1 MDISYC
7 NVEEDLGHIFELL
20 PHTNM
25 DAPPRFADPDNGNFQ
40 LLPGSPSVNKGSP
53 DTTGLFLP
61 SRDLE
66 GGERIF
72 EDRVDM
78 GAYECNKPTG
88 LSSVHQH
95 QEFRVYPNPG
105 SGQLFLENL
114 GSSIHDDLHL
124 IIYDAS
130 GKKIYDEKMEKYDR
144 ITPILIGKQANGL
157 YVLTVLSQG
166 QVLYTEKIVKN

>member
-1 MDISYC
+1 
-7 NVEEDLGHIFELL
+7 VEEDLGHIFELL

-25 DAPPRFADPDNGNFQ
+25 DSPPRFADPDHGNFQ
-40 LLPGSPSVNKGSP
+40 LLPGSPSVNKGTP

-61 SRDLE
+61 SKDLE

-88 LSSVHQH
+88 LPAINQN
-95 QEFRVYPNPG
+95 QAFRVYPNPG

-114 GSSIHDDLHL
+114 QSDNRDDLQV
-124 IIYDAS
+124 IICDAS

-144 ITPILIGKQANGL
+144 ITPISIGKQANGL
-157 YVLTVLSQG
+157 YVLAVLSQG
-166 QVLYTEKIVKN
+166 QVLYTQKIVKN

>member
-1 MDISYC
+1 
-7 NVEEDLGHIFELL
+7 
-20 PHTNM
+20 
-25 DAPPRFADPDNGNFQ
+25 
-40 LLPGSPSVNKGSP
+40 
-53 DTTGLFLP
+53 
-61 SRDLE
+61 
-66 GGERIF
+66 
-72 EDRVDM
+72 M

-144 ITPILIGKQANGL
+144 ITPIFIGKQANGL

-166 QVLYTEKIVKN
+166 TGAIHGKDRKELNTYLCPAMSTFREAEPVKALYRAIEGLGF